1 MTGLPLTA
9 LSVNPAPSP
18 ETGLISIRSLYA
30 EYPVF
35 FTAASTTAAS
45 PTAASPTAA
54 SPARNAWTSNF
65 SSIVRRQS
73 SVISHPSSVVLHQSS
88 FVYRQII
95 RSSSFRDYFLLK
107 NNLIP
112 DTINSRCLCEG
123 CMCPEAVSRHVLK

>member
-35 FTAASTTAAS
+35 FTAASTTAAFPTAAS
-45 PTAASPTAA
+45 PAAASPTAA
-54 SPARNAWTSNF
+54 SPARNAWISNF
-65 SSIVRRQS
+65 SSIVLR
-73 SVISHPSSVVLHQSS
+73 QSS

-95 RSSSFRDYFLLK
+95 RSSSFRDFFLLK

>member
-30 EYPVF
+30 GYPVF
-35 FTAASTTAAS
+35 FTAASTIAAS
-45 PTAASPTAA
+45 PAAASATAASPTAA
-54 SPARNAWTSNF
+54 SPARNAWISDF

-73 SVISHPSSVVLHQSS
+73 SVIHLPSSVIHRLSSIVRCPSSVIHPPSSVIRHQSS

-95 RSSSFRDYFLLK
+95 RSSSFRDCFLLK
-107 NNLIP
+107 NN
-112 DTINSRCLCEG
+112 
-123 CMCPEAVSRHVLK
+123 

>member
-18 ETGLISIRSLYA
+18 EAGLISIRSLYA

-35 FTAASTTAAS
+35 FTAASTTAAFPTAAS
-45 PTAASPTAA
+45 PAAASPTAA
-54 SPARNAWTSNF
+54 SPARNAWISNF
-65 SSIVRRQS
+65 SSIVLR
-73 SVISHPSSVVLHQSS
+73 QSS

-95 RSSSFRDYFLLK
+95 RSSSFRDFFLLK

>member
-45 PTAASPTAA
+45 PTAASPAAASPTAA
-54 SPARNAWTSNF
+54 SPARIA
-65 SSIVRRQS
+65 
-73 SVISHPSSVVLHQSS
+73 
-88 FVYRQII
+88 
-95 RSSSFRDYFLLK
+95 
-107 NNLIP
+107 
-112 DTINSRCLCEG
+112 
-123 CMCPEAVSRHVLK
+123 